1 MGISTLLISIFSW
14 IGRKP
19 TVSTARTDSTQLSF
33 PANPGCEEAAQLRSC
48 PAACAAHCCFFRG
61 DSANHLYA
69 ERAAE
74 SLFPLPLDV
83 VSPVRGLQ
91 STLTTVC
98 MVAQGS
104 KQK

>member
-1 MGISTLLISIFSW
+1 MG
-14 IGRKP
+14 
-19 TVSTARTDSTQLSF
+19 
-33 PANPGCEEAAQLRSC
+33 LRSC
-48 PAACAAHCCFFRG
+48 PAASSCRVPRAPRTAVGRVSSCCPLRSLAPSSFFRG

-98 MVAQGS
+98 MVAQGRS
-104 KQK
+104 RNETVLLRFFSIVQE